1 MAPNVLLRKLTYL
14 RQLLADLAPYE
25 NTTLDQVLA
34 DHYKLERIFELL
46 VVTAT
51 DILNHK
57 LAERDLTPDT
67 YRDSYKLAAEQGL
80 LPLDLAERLQD
91 AASMRNLLVHFYER
105 VHLSERVDYTILR
118 DSIAPALRDFSQF
131 VALFEGQTNDEN
143 AL

>member
-80 LPLDLAERLQD
+80 LPLDLTERLQD
-91 AASMRNLLVHFYER
+91 AASMRNLIVHLYER
-105 VHLSERVDYTILR
+105 VDHTILR

-131 VALFEGQTNDEN
+131 VALFEGQTDDED
-143 AL
+143 AS

>member
-91 AASMRNLLVHFYER
+91 AASMRNLIVHLYER
-105 VHLSERVDYTILR
+105 VDHTILR

-131 VALFEGQTNDEN
+131 VALFEGQTDDED
-143 AL
+143 AS

>member
-91 AASMRNLLVHFYER
+91 AASMRNLIVHLYER
-105 VHLSERVDYTILR
+105 VDHTILR

-131 VALFEGQTNDEN
+131 VALFEGQTDDEN
-143 AL
+143 AS